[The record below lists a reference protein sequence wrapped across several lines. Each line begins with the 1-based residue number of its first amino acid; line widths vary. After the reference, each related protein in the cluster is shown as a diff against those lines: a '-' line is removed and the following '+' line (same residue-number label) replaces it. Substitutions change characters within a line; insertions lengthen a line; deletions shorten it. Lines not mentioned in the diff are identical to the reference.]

1 MPTSRTISGI
11 ICLSATCAPLVLAP
25 AQLGQSLRFVHD
37 VENRTPNPF
46 PKLDS
51 GRDLMDSNW
60 WASVSN
66 AFEDRIPY
74 RKEMIS
80 LEHTLNLSRSS
91 GLASK
96 QIAFGVD
103 QWLFWYNALAH
114 DFGSYTDVQRAI
126 AAIDDFITNNTFKAD
141 FCILVAPD
149 KATIY
154 PEKLTAKSRAIFE
167 PSVPQRDLLHRWF
180 AQPDTPH
187 RLDVWTKMRQ
197 RKDELDERIY
207 EPGGSHFNSIGAM
220 VMARAMVDMVD
231 PTLWDERELVE
242 LWTRTAPPELALR
255 GGEWGRSETH
265 TRSQIRREGVEI
277 KALYD
282 VDQPIEDP
290 GFLSIEDITYHNI
303 KRVVSES
310 DTRRMIGGKTLVV
323 HDSFIAVYLYP
334 TLSQFFEDVTFIHV
348 GYITPED
355 FCEALD
361 TYDRVYFQSAEHYFP
376 ERAIEYFEQT
386 EPGGS

>member
-11 ICLSATCAPLVLAP
+11 ICLCATCSPLVLAP
-25 AQLGQSLRFVHD
+25 LQLDRSLTFVREM
-37 VENRTPNPF
+37 ENRTPNPF
-46 PKLDS
+46 PMLES
-51 GRDLMDSNW
+51 GRDLVDSSW
-60 WASVSN
+60 WARVSD

-80 LEHTLNLSRSS
+80 LEHALNLTRSS

-114 DFGSYTDVQRAI
+114 DFGSYEDVQRAI
-126 AAIDDFITNNTFKAD
+126 AAMDEFMANNTFSAD
-141 FCILVAPD
+141 LFILAAPD

-167 PSVPQRDLLHRWF
+167 PSVAQRELLHSWF
-180 AQPDTPH
+180 AQPDGVD
-187 RLDVWTKMRQ
+187 RLDIWTKMLH

-207 EPGGSHFNSIGAM
+207 EPGGSHFNSLGAM
-220 VMARAMVDMVD
+220 VMARAMVDAVD
-231 PTLWDERELVE
+231 PTLWDDDELVE
-242 LWTRTAPPELALR
+242 IWTKTAPPELALR

-265 TRSQIRREGVEI
+265 TRSQIRRDGVEI
-277 KALYD
+277 KELWDADEPLA
-282 VDQPIEDP
+282 DP
-290 GFLSIEDITYHNI
+290 DFLSIEEIAYHDV

-310 DTRRMIGGKTLVV
+310 ATRPLIAGKTLVI

-334 TLSQFFEDVTFIHV
+334 TLSQFFEDITFIHV
-348 GYITPED
+348 GYISPLD
-355 FCEALD
+355 FREALN

-376 ERAIEYFEQT
+376 ERAIEYFEQAGPT
-386 EPGGS
+386 TP